1 MFEPLTS
8 RLHAW
13 HMRNVTKRKLSQLDD
28 RLLIDMGI
36 ERGSIGDYVARLDA
50 EGERKCP

>member
-1 MFEPLTS
+1 MFEPLTT

-13 HMRNVTKRKLSQLDD
+13 HMRNLTRRKLAMLDD

-36 ERGSIGDYVARLDA
+36 ERRSIGDYVARLDA
-50 EGERKCP
+50 EGVRK